1 MGVQRA
7 PVAAGKPQIERLPI
21 CAGLRL
27 APHRA
32 HEKAMPAI
40 PVLVGDKACKAPL
53 DQRPP
58 HLAEQ
63 RGTGKI
69 DSGNKTV
76 GVQGEIADRRKLV
89 QIDIPIARN
98 LERRLRPSQLLVLN
112 LQLDL
117 MHLQFVHKIGRR
129 LLRHEISRRA
139 PGQTLGS
146 LGEERLRFAQA
157 LVGVFGAHGATCI
170 DSNTHCGSPVLPMN
184 RRAFSNVFLWP
195 ITGKSCSTG

>member
-76 GVQGEIADRRKLV
+76 GVQGEIA
-89 QIDIPIARN
+89 
-98 LERRLRPSQLLVLN
+98 
-112 LQLDL
+112 
-117 MHLQFVHKIGRR
+117 
-129 LLRHEISRRA
+129 
-139 PGQTLGS
+139 GQTLGS